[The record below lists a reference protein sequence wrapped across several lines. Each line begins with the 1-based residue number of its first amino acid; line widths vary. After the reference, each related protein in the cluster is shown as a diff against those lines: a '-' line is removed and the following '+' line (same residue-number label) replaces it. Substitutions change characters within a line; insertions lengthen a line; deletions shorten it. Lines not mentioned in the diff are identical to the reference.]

1 MRPRVTVLINPH
13 AGSKTLSAPAIAR
26 ALDAAGADPDVQ
38 QADGARLRA
47 HVLDALNGGSRTI
60 IAAGGDGTV
69 STVASALTGTDV
81 VLGILPLGT
90 LNHFAKDLRIP
101 SELEQAAKT
110 IVAAETVRVDV
121 AEVSGRLF

>member
-13 AGSKTLSAPAIAR
+13 AGSKAISAPAIAT
-26 ALDAAGADPDVQ
+26 ALEAAGADPDIQ
-38 QADGARLRA
+38 QADGARLGA
-47 HVLDALNGGSRTI
+47 HVLDALNHGSRII

-81 VLGILPLGT
+81 ALGVLPLGT

-101 SELEQAAKT
+101 NELEQAAKT

-121 AEVSGRLF
+121 AEVNGRF